1 MKSSKAF
8 VTTSAI
14 MLIIGFV
21 FPTYA
26 QSEKIPSRGPIP
38 FAAYDKDANGLVS
51 EEEFN
56 KVRGER
62 MSSRATKGRAMR
74 GAGNAPAF
82 SDFDNNSDGQ
92 LTRDELIAGQKTQ
105 MQKHRNSGMQQHMPS
120 FADFDLNG
128 DGKVHEKELY
138 EARNK
143 RIRNRVQQGYQMKNL
158 GNAPSFKEIDLNG
171 DGHINKKEFS
181 RHKALH
187 RQQRSQ

>member
-1 MKSSKAF
+1 
-8 VTTSAI
+8 
-14 MLIIGFV
+14 
-21 FPTYA
+21 
-26 QSEKIPSRGPIP
+26 
-38 FAAYDKDANGLVS
+38 
-51 EEEFN
+51 
-56 KVRGER
+56 
-62 MSSRATKGRAMR
+62 
-74 GAGNAPAF
+74 
-82 SDFDNNSDGQ
+82 
-92 LTRDELIAGQKTQ
+92 
-105 MQKHRNSGMQQHMPS
+105 MPS